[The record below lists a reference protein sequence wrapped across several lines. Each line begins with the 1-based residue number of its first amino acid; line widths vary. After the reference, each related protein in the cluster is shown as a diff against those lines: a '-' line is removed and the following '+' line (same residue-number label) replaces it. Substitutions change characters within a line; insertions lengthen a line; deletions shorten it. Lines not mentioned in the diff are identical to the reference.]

1 VTGDSLV
8 RLSERWFRLLLR
20 LYPEDFRDEMGIG
33 VVEAY
38 RDRARATLHRSG
50 TMGLA
55 RLWLRALA
63 DALRNGPGERLRPA
77 ASWRRSGNWGRDLEL
92 ARRRLL
98 RSPVFAAATL
108 GTLTVGFGA
117 FAVVYTA
124 VDKVLIER
132 MPYRDPDN
140 LYFVWRDQS
149 ASGGLKREWL
159 AGPDVADLQNARGVI
174 ESAVGLQLSVPTLSA
189 HRDGEPLQILMMLTS
204 PQLFELL
211 GVAPMLGRGF
221 AAHEVGPSRPPVI
234 VLSHSL
240 WTRLGGN
247 RSLVGSQVWLSGTPY
262 TVVGVMGPNFRFV
275 RHSTIG
281 PAQEPEAY
289 LPFGFDLTDQEP
301 PSPNTTTFAALMRV
315 RAGTSSERAAAAVGA
330 VARVVNERTHQ
341 ATPVT
346 LYPVRLHDDLVAPV
360 RPILLTLGLAAVF
373 LILVLTINLS
383 SLLLARAAERERE
396 FAVSRALGA
405 NGSAVVRAMLIEGAV
420 LGLMGGVAGAL
431 AGSWGARMLVALAPL
446 DLPRRNEIALDGS
459 VAAVVITVGLLLG
472 VIAAALP
479 AAWASRAALA
489 TTPATSSLR
498 GAGSSQRMRRGIVV
512 AQVALTLVLLSAGG
526 LVARSFERLL
536 AADPGFSPAGV
547 LTFRVAMGPL
557 LFPESADAF
566 AFQDRVEAALGALP
580 GVRSVSATAA
590 LPLTSSAPQNSIW
603 GWQEMVAIPGAPG
616 NSGDAQRDSVLVQII
631 ATRAAYAESMGM
643 RVLEGE
649 AFGRTRPDN
658 VQEALIDQHLARRFF
673 PTGTPIGTAIPF
685 IKGTSLRIV
694 GVVQQAR
701 LHNLHEDG
709 RPQVFI
715 RAEDWVRHMP
725 VWVLKTDGD
734 PQALVPEVRRAI
746 RQIDPRVAVSSV
758 QTMDEI
764 VIDALRQQRISAVLI
779 GGFALG
785 ALLLVTMGVFGMI
798 SGSVVRRH
806 GELAV
811 RLALGASHHR
821 MLRLTLGEG
830 ALLVVLGMVIAIPGV
845 YATGGLIRGLL
856 IDVSPWD
863 PFTLSAVAVGL
874 LSVTMTACY
883 VPARRVLKIDPALLL
898 RQD

>member
-1 VTGDSLV
+1 
-8 RLSERWFRLLLR
+8 
-20 LYPEDFRDEMGIG
+20 
-33 VVEAY
+33 
-38 RDRARATLHRSG
+38 
-50 TMGLA
+50 
-55 RLWLRALA
+55 
-63 DALRNGPGERLRPA
+63 
-77 ASWRRSGNWGRDLEL
+77 
-92 ARRRLL
+92 
-98 RSPVFAAATL
+98 
-108 GTLTVGFGA
+108 
-117 FAVVYTA
+117 
-124 VDKVLIER
+124 
-132 MPYRDPDN
+132 
-140 LYFVWRDQS
+140 
-149 ASGGLKREWL
+149 
-159 AGPDVADLQNARGVI
+159 
-174 ESAVGLQLSVPTLSA
+174 
-189 HRDGEPLQILMMLTS
+189 
-204 PQLFELL
+204 
-211 GVAPMLGRGF
+211 
-221 AAHEVGPSRPPVI
+221 
-234 VLSHSL
+234 
-240 WTRLGGN
+240 
-247 RSLVGSQVWLSGTPY
+247 VWLSGSPY

-289 LPFGFDLTDQEP
+289 LPFGFHLTDQEP

-315 RAGTSSERAAAAVGA
+315 RAGTPLERAAAAVDA
-330 VARVVNERTHQ
+330 VARVVNERIHQ

-346 LYPVRLHDDLVAPV
+346 LYPIRLQDDLVAPV

-373 LILVLTINLS
+373 LLLVLTINLS

-405 NGSAVVRAMLIEGAV
+405 NGSAVVRAMVIEGAV

-446 DLPRRNEIALDGS
+446 DLPRRDEIVLDWS
-459 VAAVVITVGLLLG
+459 VAAVVISVGLLLG
-472 VIAAALP
+472 IVAAALP
-479 AAWASRAALA
+479 AAWASRASLA
-489 TTPATSSLR
+489 TTLATSTLR

-557 LFPESADAF
+557 LFPEGADAF
-566 AFQDRVEAALGALP
+566 AFQDRVETVLGTLP
-580 GVRSVSATAA
+580 GARSVSATAA
-590 LPLTSSAPQNSIW
+590 LPLTASAPQNSIW

-616 NSGDAQRDSVLVQII
+616 NTGDAQRDSVLVQII

-643 RVLEGE
+643 RMLEGE
-649 AFGRTRPDN
+649 AFGRTRPGN

-673 PTGTPIGTAIPF
+673 PTGTPIGAAIPF
-685 IKGTSLRIV
+685 KGTSLRIV
-694 GVVQQAR
+694 GVVKQAR

-725 VWVLKTDGD
+725 VWVIKTDGD

-746 RQIDPRVAVSSV
+746 RQIDPRIPVSSV

-764 VIDALRQQRISAVLI
+764 VRDALRQQRIGAVLI

-845 YATGGLIRGLL
+845 YAAGGLIRGLL

-863 PFTLSAVAVGL
+863 PFTLSAVALGL